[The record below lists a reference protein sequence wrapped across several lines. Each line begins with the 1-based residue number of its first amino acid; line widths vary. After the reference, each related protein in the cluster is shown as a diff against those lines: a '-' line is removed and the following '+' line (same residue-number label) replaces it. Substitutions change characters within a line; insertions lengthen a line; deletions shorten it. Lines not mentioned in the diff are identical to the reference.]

1 MIDLSPIDLE
11 KYIGDNLGTDMDI
24 SISPDIQSLTDSLL
38 ALSVTEKLD
47 RTTRRKA
54 VAAVADALKW
64 TIDSGASTTLCCH
77 RDWFQN
83 YQEARIPIKIAN
95 GKHVYAEGYGSV
107 KIPVMTTSGTRGHI
121 LIQRVLH
128 VPTCPTNLLS
138 VAQLTDTG
146 HTVALGKTDSHIEI
160 KDGAGGTTWKRIVQ

>member
-1 MIDLSPIDLE
+1 MMVDLSPIDLE

-24 SISPDIQSLTDSLL
+24 SISPGIQSLTDSLL

-83 YQEARIPIKIAN
+83 YQEARAAVSAN
-95 GKHVYAEGYGSV
+95 
-107 KIPVMTTSGTRGHI
+107 
-121 LIQRVLH
+121 
-128 VPTCPTNLLS
+128 
-138 VAQLTDTG
+138 
-146 HTVALGKTDSHIEI
+146 
-160 KDGAGGTTWKRIVQ
+160 W